1 MTMLT
6 DFQGEEPFN
15 DQSTQQI
22 PQQQLGSR
30 IARGESM
37 ASHSHPQLKA
47 DPAEQRPGV
56 PQEDSQIWRLAIRK
70 YYSELEKGGIKGPAL
85 DKDLWNINTPMDL
98 INQIKALES
107 SQSLVSRSW
116 FGSLKLSS
124 RLETVLLSLNDFA
137 AVTAWA
143 LGMNGKLATLVWGSI
158 RLILKLAQPALPEVL
173 VMLEKL
179 HQTLPK
185 YCKYEKELPMTKALE
200 DALSDM
206 YTEIIIFCACAIT
219 FFWNNP
225 NASIKRP
232 AWSQFNRQFLKA
244 IENLKLQSR
253 RVDEEVD
260 MIRMRREATTA
271 ETIEVMKSLKD
282 IKLEAE
288 VKLPCHMIPY
298 GLNPRFFSR
307 DHEVDMVR
315 KTLDPVQGHEKLR
328 VMSIHGLGGVG
339 KSQIA
344 LHYAN
349 TSMKTYDVIAWIP
362 SETQVKMT
370 QALSKLAKKLGLP
383 KGDDSEDDYQASLKV
398 KDWLN
403 GSGRRFLLI
412 FDNVDQIDILLQV
425 WPSSEKGSILITTRS
440 PSVASKRAT
449 EVMHLESFSTEKALE
464 ALNSLTGLGSHKDED
479 YAAANDIC
487 QLLGGLPL
495 AIVQMSEYIRDRGC
509 SYEEFLRIYRKSAS
523 KIHAKG
529 ETPMEYNHTLSTVWD
544 ISLQNLPQ
552 DASTLQNFTAFFDPD
567 KIEERLLT
575 NPKVSDI
582 DDRFDFFIDEIEC
595 DNPPIPNFHS

>member
-6 DFQGEEPFN
+6 EFRGGEPSN

-22 PQQQLGSR
+22 PQQQLASR
-30 IARGESM
+30 IAGGEEM
-37 ASHSHPQLKA
+37 APPSQSQLQA
-47 DPAEQRPGV
+47 NPAEQRSEV
-56 PQEDSQIWRLAIRK
+56 PQEDSQIWRQAIRK

-85 DKDLWNINTPMDL
+85 DKDLWNINTPIDL

-143 LGMNGKLATLVWGSI
+143 LGMNGKVATLVWGSI

-232 AWSQFNRQFLKA
+232 AWSQFNRQFLKT
-244 IENLKLQSR
+244 IEDLKLQSR

-260 MIRMRREATTA
+260 MIRMRREAMTA
-271 ETIEVMKSLKD
+271 ETIEVMKSLKET
-282 IKLEAE
+282 KLEDQ
-288 VKLPCHMIPY
+288 VKLPCHMIPF

-315 KTLDPVQGHEKLR
+315 KTLDPVQGHEKLQ

-403 GSGRRFLLI
+403 ESGRSFLLI
-412 FDNVDQIDILLQV
+412 FDNVEQIDILLQV

-449 EVMHLESFSTEKALE
+449 EVMHLECFSMEKALE
-464 ALNSLTGLGSHKDED
+464 ALNSLTGLDPKKYKDS
-479 YAAANDIC
+479 AAANDIC

-509 SYEEFLRIYRKSAS
+509 SYEEFLRIYRKSAT

-567 KIEERLLT
+567 KIGERLLT
-575 NPKVSDI
+575 NPKVSHT
-582 DDRFDFFIDEIEC
+582 DDRLEFLIDEIEC
-595 DNPPIPNFHS
+595 DNPPIPKFHS

>member
-1 MTMLT
+1 
-6 DFQGEEPFN
+6 
-15 DQSTQQI
+15 
-22 PQQQLGSR
+22 
-30 IARGESM
+30 
-37 ASHSHPQLKA
+37 
-47 DPAEQRPGV
+47 
-56 PQEDSQIWRLAIRK
+56 
-70 YYSELEKGGIKGPAL
+70 
-85 DKDLWNINTPMDL
+85 
-98 INQIKALES
+98 
-107 SQSLVSRSW
+107 
-116 FGSLKLSS
+116 
-124 RLETVLLSLNDFA
+124 
-137 AVTAWA
+137 
-143 LGMNGKLATLVWGSI
+143 
-158 RLILKLAQPALPEVL
+158 
-173 VMLEKL
+173 MLEKL

-232 AWSQFNRQFLKA
+232 AWSQFNRQFLKT
-244 IENLKLQSR
+244 IEDLKLQSR

-260 MIRMRREATTA
+260 MIRMRREAMTA
-271 ETIEVMKSLKD
+271 ETIEVMKSLKET
-282 IKLEAE
+282 KLEDQ
-288 VKLPCHMIPY
+288 VKLPCHMIPF

-315 KTLDPVQGHEKLR
+315 KTLDPVQGYEKLQ

-403 GSGRRFLLI
+403 ESGRSFLLI
-412 FDNVDQIDILLQV
+412 FDNVEQIDILLQV

-449 EVMHLESFSTEKALE
+449 EVMHLECFSMEKALE
-464 ALNSLTGLGSHKDED
+464 ALNSLTGLDQKDSV
-479 YAAANDIC
+479 AANDIC

-567 KIEERLLT
+567 KIGERLLT
-575 NPKVSDI
+575 NPKVSHT
-582 DDRFDFFIDEIEC
+582 DDRLEFLIDEIEC
-595 DNPPIPNFHS
+595 DNPPIPKFHS